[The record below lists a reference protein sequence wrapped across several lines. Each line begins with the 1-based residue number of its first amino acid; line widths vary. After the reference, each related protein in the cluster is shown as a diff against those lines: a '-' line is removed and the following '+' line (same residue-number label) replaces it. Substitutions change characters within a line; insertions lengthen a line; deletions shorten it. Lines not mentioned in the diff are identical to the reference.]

1 MLDGF
6 VNGVVADIIGGRFGT
21 PQEVIANL
29 LLDEAMAIV
38 SANDGVGQRQVL
50 QYDVQFSSVTLGDL
64 TAEDKG
70 DLIGLTDG
78 AVGIQQALAQG
89 IEGGTAVED
98 EGVTILDLGKEETML
113 TSGLFALTLGEEGG
127 ESIEPI
133 ASTLQQIAGSERISQ
148 FLQPFGIPAT
158 QEGVGGLLKV
168 DALLPQAQG

>member
-1 MLDGF
+1 VDDF
-6 VNGVVADIIGGRFGT
+6 VNGVVADTIGGRFGT

-50 QYDVQFSSVTLGDL
+50 QYDVEFSSVTLGDL

-78 AVGIQQALAQG
+78 
-89 IEGGTAVED
+89 
-98 EGVTILDLGKEETML
+98 VTILDLGKEEAML
-113 TSGLFALTLGEEGG
+113 TTGLFALTLGEEGG
-127 ESIEPI
+127 ESIEPL

-148 FLQPFGIPAT
+148 FWQPLGVRAT
-158 QEGVGGLLKV
+158 
-168 DALLPQAQG
+168 